1 MYNVFAGDKMIIDL
15 IKLKNKIE
23 KHIKIEEDIVF
34 SSDMLKESELIDLEN
49 AKVSGYITLDSQ
61 NEYLI
66 DIIIK
71 GTLVLPCS
79 VTLKPVKIEFETN
92 INDYLQVL
100 VEEIDEFQK
109 NIGNS
114 IDIFPIIWENILMEI
129 PIKVTSEETS
139 DLKTQG
145 DGWKLIYQTDTNK
158 VSQFDKLDTLL
169 KKEV

>member
-1 MYNVFAGDKMIIDL
+1 MIIDL

>member
-34 SSDMLKESELIDLEN
+34 SPDMLKESELIDLEN

>member
-100 VEEIDEFQK
+100 IEEIDEFQK